1 VQAHAGD
8 KDQAQY
14 MFPYVLQ
21 FREKGHAPDMREFK
35 LACYVYARLSRID
48 TKTSDKQVN
57 VHSKLFKKKMSMP
70 DINTF

>member
-1 VQAHAGD
+1 MQAHAGD

-57 VHSKLFKKKMSMP
+57 VHSKLYKK
-70 DINTF
+70 NEHARH